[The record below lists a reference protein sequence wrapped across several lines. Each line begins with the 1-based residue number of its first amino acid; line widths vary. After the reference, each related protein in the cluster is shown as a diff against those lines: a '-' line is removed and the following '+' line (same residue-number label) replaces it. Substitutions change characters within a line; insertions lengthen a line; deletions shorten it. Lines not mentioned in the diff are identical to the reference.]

1 MVYNE
6 LHYERIDFEKSK
18 QFLMDIIT
26 DFESAETA
34 EKQIAAIKEVDNF
47 SRDYMT
53 YNAMASLNFSRNIND
68 EGAKDEKEYYDSI
81 STDMR
86 EVYDKFDKVLHESKF
101 KEEIIKEYG
110 KTFLDQIEMSL
121 KTFDPKIKDLLKKEI
136 ELKNDYTKVTAGA
149 KINYKGKEYNLAGLG
164 PFHSD
169 TNRDTRKSSYEARFK
184 WFKDNEQEL
193 DEIYDK
199 LVKVRHEIAIT
210 LGYKNFIELGYYRM
224 GRSDY
229 GPNEVSNFN
238 LIDYSVIIYP
248 KERW

>member
-1 MVYNE
+1 
-6 LHYERIDFEKSK
+6 
-18 QFLMDIIT
+18 MDIIT

-121 KTFDPKIKDLLKKEI
+121 KTFDPKIKDLLQKEI
-136 ELKNDYTKVTAGA
+136 ELKNEYTKVTAGA

-164 PFHSD
+164 PFHSN

-184 WFKDNEQEL
+184 WFKDNEAR
-193 DEIYDK
+193 I
-199 LVKVRHEIAIT
+199 R
-210 LGYKNFIELGYYRM
+210 
-224 GRSDY
+224 
-229 GPNEVSNFN
+229 
-238 LIDYSVIIYP
+238 
-248 KERW
+248 